1 MIDTLISMFMAKETE
16 AQRGKGKFLKVI
28 QLVLGEAAMSRAHV
42 QCLFLTQEI
51 IGTQEA
57 LDEGL

>member
-1 MIDTLISMFMAKETE
+1 MFMAKETE

-42 QCLFLTQEI
+42 QCQGLFLTQEI

-57 LDEGL
+57 LDKGL